1 MSTQN
6 STYQTQVIEEVGK
19 IAIEYLPSF
28 LKIARAFRESVS
40 LPSAEESFR
49 RGWQEALNGEVHP
62 ISELWVGIDA
72 E

>member
-1 MSTQN
+1 MSTQYL
-6 STYQTQVIEEVGK
+6 TYESQVIEEVSK
-19 IAIEYLPSF
+19 IPMEYLRSF

-49 RGWQEALNGEVHP
+49 RGWQEVQNGEVHP

>member
-1 MSTQN
+1 MKAPY
-6 STYQTQVIEEVGK
+6 STYQTQVIEEVSQ
-19 IAIEYLPSF
+19 IHMEYLPYF

-49 RGWQEALNGEVHP
+49 RGWQEAQNGEVHP